1 MGAVYA
7 IANQKGGVGKTTTA
21 VNLAA
26 CAAAEGRQVLL
37 VDLDP
42 QCNATVALGFDRDAS
57 ASSYDCLCGETSVA
71 AAARPAGP
79 DNLWIVPANRDL
91 AGASVELPR
100 MDGYEQ
106 RLRDGLG
113 PVRERFAMTL
123 LDCPPSLGPV
133 TVNALTAA
141 DRVIVP
147 VQAEY
152 LALEGLVQFLETLD
166 LIRRN
171 LNPSL
176 ILTGVLITM
185 HDERTRLAQDVEC
198 RVETASTRTGVRYR
212 DPPQHSRRRG
222 AEPRRAGPRPR
233 PRLPRSGRLPT
244 AGSRARGPRVGAGGG
259 GVSSRRG
266 IGRGLAAILPE
277 TGPGDPAYRE
287 VPVDL
292 IRPNPEQPRRSFDPE
307 ALAALAESVAEAGVI
322 QPLILRP
329 LPDGRYELIAGERR
343 WRAAREAGLETVPA
357 MVRDEDAARRM
368 QTALIENV
376 AREDL
381 NPVDEARACATLV
394 EELGLSKEELAGRLG
409 RTRPAISNL
418 IRLLDLPDEV
428 LELLSEGELSEGHG
442 RAILIAKGNDV
453 RRRLARDAVAAG
465 WSVRETERRA
475 RNAEAT
481 PRAKVVP
488 HPDQKAAL
496 ERAEDALER
505 ALGTGVRVRS
515 AAKGVRAE
523 ISFESMD
530 ELLEFADRVGG

>member
-1 MGAVYA
+1 M
-7 IANQKGGVGKTTTA
+7 
-21 VNLAA
+21 
-26 CAAAEGRQVLL
+26 
-37 VDLDP
+37 
-42 QCNATVALGFDRDAS
+42 
-57 ASSYDCLCGETSVA
+57 
-71 AAARPAGP
+71 
-79 DNLWIVPANRDL
+79 PANRDL

-100 MDGYEQ
+100 MDGYER

-133 TVNALTAA
+133 TVNALAAA

-166 LIRRN
+166 LVRRN

-185 HDERTRLAQDVEC
+185 HDERTRLAQDVEAEL
-198 RVETASTRTGVRYR
+198 RQPSTRTGVRYR
-212 DPPQHSRRRG
+212 DPPQHPRRRG
-222 AEPRRAGPRPR
+222 AEPRPAGPRPR
-233 PRLPRSGRLPT
+233 PRLPRRGRLPAT
-244 AGSRARGPRVGAGGG
+244 GSRARGPRVAAGGG

-307 ALAALAESVAEAGVI
+307 TLAALAESVAEAGVI

-343 WRAAREAGLETVPA
+343 WRAARDAGLETVPA

-453 RRRLARDAVAAG
+453 RRRLARDAVAGG

-475 RNAEAT
+475 RHAEAT
-481 PRAKVVP
+481 PKAKVVP

-515 AAKGVRAE
+515 VAKGVRAE

-530 ELLEFADRVGG
+530 ELLEFADRVGD

>member
-1 MGAVYA
+1 M
-7 IANQKGGVGKTTTA
+7 
-21 VNLAA
+21 
-26 CAAAEGRQVLL
+26 
-37 VDLDP
+37 
-42 QCNATVALGFDRDAS
+42 
-57 ASSYDCLCGETSVA
+57 
-71 AAARPAGP
+71 
-79 DNLWIVPANRDL
+79 
-91 AGASVELPR
+91 
-100 MDGYEQ
+100 
-106 RLRDGLG
+106 
-113 PVRERFAMTL
+113 
-123 LDCPPSLGPV
+123 
-133 TVNALTAA
+133 
-141 DRVIVP
+141 
-147 VQAEY
+147 
-152 LALEGLVQFLETLD
+152 
-166 LIRRN
+166 
-171 LNPSL
+171 
-176 ILTGVLITM
+176 
-185 HDERTRLAQDVEC
+185 
-198 RVETASTRTGVRYR
+198 
-212 DPPQHSRRRG
+212 
-222 AEPRRAGPRPR
+222 
-233 PRLPRSGRLPT
+233 
-244 AGSRARGPRVGAGGG
+244 
-259 GVSSRRG
+259 SSRRG

-343 WRAAREAGLETVPA
+343 WRAARDAGLETVPA

-453 RRRLARDAVAAG
+453 RRRLARDAVAGG

-475 RNAEAT
+475 RDAEAT

>member
-1 MGAVYA
+1 M
-7 IANQKGGVGKTTTA
+7 
-21 VNLAA
+21 
-26 CAAAEGRQVLL
+26 
-37 VDLDP
+37 
-42 QCNATVALGFDRDAS
+42 
-57 ASSYDCLCGETSVA
+57 
-71 AAARPAGP
+71 
-79 DNLWIVPANRDL
+79 
-91 AGASVELPR
+91 
-100 MDGYEQ
+100 
-106 RLRDGLG
+106 
-113 PVRERFAMTL
+113 
-123 LDCPPSLGPV
+123 
-133 TVNALTAA
+133 
-141 DRVIVP
+141 
-147 VQAEY
+147 
-152 LALEGLVQFLETLD
+152 
-166 LIRRN
+166 
-171 LNPSL
+171 
-176 ILTGVLITM
+176 
-185 HDERTRLAQDVEC
+185 
-198 RVETASTRTGVRYR
+198 
-212 DPPQHSRRRG
+212 
-222 AEPRRAGPRPR
+222 
-233 PRLPRSGRLPT
+233 
-244 AGSRARGPRVGAGGG
+244 
-259 GVSSRRG
+259 SSRRG

-307 ALAALAESVAEAGVI
+307 TLAALAESVAEAGVI

-343 WRAAREAGLETVPA
+343 WRAARDAGLETVPA

-394 EELGLSKEELAGRLG
+394 EELGLSKEALAGRLG

-475 RNAEAT
+475 RHAEAT
-481 PRAKVVP
+481 PKAKVVP

-515 AAKGVRAE
+515 VAKGVRAE

-530 ELLEFADRVGG
+530 ELLEFADRVGD

>member
-1 MGAVYA
+1 M
-7 IANQKGGVGKTTTA
+7 
-21 VNLAA
+21 
-26 CAAAEGRQVLL
+26 
-37 VDLDP
+37 
-42 QCNATVALGFDRDAS
+42 
-57 ASSYDCLCGETSVA
+57 
-71 AAARPAGP
+71 
-79 DNLWIVPANRDL
+79 
-91 AGASVELPR
+91 
-100 MDGYEQ
+100 
-106 RLRDGLG
+106 
-113 PVRERFAMTL
+113 
-123 LDCPPSLGPV
+123 
-133 TVNALTAA
+133 
-141 DRVIVP
+141 
-147 VQAEY
+147 
-152 LALEGLVQFLETLD
+152 
-166 LIRRN
+166 
-171 LNPSL
+171 
-176 ILTGVLITM
+176 
-185 HDERTRLAQDVEC
+185 
-198 RVETASTRTGVRYR
+198 
-212 DPPQHSRRRG
+212 
-222 AEPRRAGPRPR
+222 
-233 PRLPRSGRLPT
+233 
-244 AGSRARGPRVGAGGG
+244 
-259 GVSSRRG
+259 SSRRG

-394 EELGLSKEELAGRLG
+394 EELGLSKEALAGRLG

>member
-1 MGAVYA
+1 M
-7 IANQKGGVGKTTTA
+7 
-21 VNLAA
+21 
-26 CAAAEGRQVLL
+26 
-37 VDLDP
+37 
-42 QCNATVALGFDRDAS
+42 
-57 ASSYDCLCGETSVA
+57 
-71 AAARPAGP
+71 
-79 DNLWIVPANRDL
+79 
-91 AGASVELPR
+91 
-100 MDGYEQ
+100 
-106 RLRDGLG
+106 
-113 PVRERFAMTL
+113 
-123 LDCPPSLGPV
+123 
-133 TVNALTAA
+133 
-141 DRVIVP
+141 
-147 VQAEY
+147 
-152 LALEGLVQFLETLD
+152 
-166 LIRRN
+166 
-171 LNPSL
+171 
-176 ILTGVLITM
+176 
-185 HDERTRLAQDVEC
+185 
-198 RVETASTRTGVRYR
+198 
-212 DPPQHSRRRG
+212 
-222 AEPRRAGPRPR
+222 
-233 PRLPRSGRLPT
+233 
-244 AGSRARGPRVGAGGG
+244 
-259 GVSSRRG
+259 SSRRG

-307 ALAALAESVAEAGVI
+307 TLAALAESVAEAGVI

-394 EELGLSKEELAGRLG
+394 EELGLSKEALAGRLG

>member
-1 MGAVYA
+1 M
-7 IANQKGGVGKTTTA
+7 
-21 VNLAA
+21 
-26 CAAAEGRQVLL
+26 
-37 VDLDP
+37 
-42 QCNATVALGFDRDAS
+42 
-57 ASSYDCLCGETSVA
+57 SS
-71 AAARPAGP
+71 
-79 DNLWIVPANRDL
+79 
-91 AGASVELPR
+91 
-100 MDGYEQ
+100 Q
-106 RLRDGLG
+106 
-113 PVRERFAMTL
+113 
-123 LDCPPSLGPV
+123 
-133 TVNALTAA
+133 
-141 DRVIVP
+141 
-147 VQAEY
+147 
-152 LALEGLVQFLETLD
+152 
-166 LIRRN
+166 
-171 LNPSL
+171 
-176 ILTGVLITM
+176 
-185 HDERTRLAQDVEC
+185 
-198 RVETASTRTGVRYR
+198 
-212 DPPQHSRRRG
+212 
-222 AEPRRAGPRPR
+222 
-233 PRLPRSGRLPT
+233 
-244 AGSRARGPRVGAGGG
+244 
-259 GVSSRRG
+259 RG

-277 TGPGDPAYRE
+277 TNPGDPAYRE

-307 ALAALAESVAEAGVI
+307 TLAALAESVAEAGVI

-343 WRAAREAGLETVPA
+343 WRAARDAGLETVPA

-381 NPVDEARACATLV
+381 NPVDQARACATLV
-394 EELGLSKEELAGRLG
+394 EELGLSKEALAGRLG